1 MDTIIAPDGAPQP
14 LSPAETPRAIEA
26 ELRDAR
32 DALTRYAARLRAL
45 TDAGVRVLSAHST
58 ERMVDCAAR
67 EARDLFDARGVIVE
81 FAGRGAIPVRC
92 ELPGAAEGSP
102 RTLTAALESS
112 PGVARGRIL
121 LIDPTR
127 GAFDDADEALL
138 AQFARL
144 VGVGLE
150 SARLLAESREA
161 SRSRDDMLA
170 LVSHDL
176 RSPLGTVVLGAA
188 MLRRSLARRGPEMQ
202 PEIDTVQRVERGCKR
217 MQRLID
223 DLLAVARLDAGT
235 LRIEPRLVRAGD
247 LLAEATE
254 AAQLHAQA
262 AGVTVRSDVDDP
274 ALKVSVDRD
283 RMLQAFA
290 NVIGYALTVTPRG
303 GEVLVAARPSPEG
316 VVFTVRDAG
325 PGIAADEM
333 PHLFDRYW
341 RNDASARGVGG
352 LGLYIVRGVVEAH
365 GGHVSVT
372 SAAGRGSEFSLLI
385 PAGR

>member
-1 MDTIIAPDGAPQP
+1 MDTIIAPDGDPQP
-14 LSPAETPRAIEA
+14 LSPAEAPRAIEA

-58 ERMVDCAAR
+58 ERMVDCVAR

-341 RNDASARGVGG
+341 RNDASARGAGG

-365 GGHVSVT
+365 GGLVSVT